1 MLQLGTPGGIEKV
14 GDESY
19 LFSSYFTCNEDMDE
33 YIEALKTL
41 KTPISIDAEVEEIIK
56 EQMSEYING
65 ERGAD
70 ETYDAINNLLGIYLS
85 E

>member
-1 MLQLGTPGGIEKV
+1 MAYSEYRDLTPIDSVENG
-14 GDESY
+14 
-19 LFSSYFTCNEDMDE
+19 DE